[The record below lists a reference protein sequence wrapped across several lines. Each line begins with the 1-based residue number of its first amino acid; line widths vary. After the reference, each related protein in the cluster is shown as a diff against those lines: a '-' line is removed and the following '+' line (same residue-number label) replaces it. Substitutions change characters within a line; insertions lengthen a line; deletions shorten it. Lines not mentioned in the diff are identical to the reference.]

1 MWFDHFRYLIPHK
14 AVFLEQLYRAIVG
27 DRHYYSHDTLN
38 EDAALSTLSVLILN
52 NSEVSSMDLDAFMA
66 PDVVASSTCA
76 SADDNEVMLADG

>member
-1 MWFDHFRYLIPHK
+1 MFSSLLAK
-14 AVFLEQLYRAIVG
+14 MVFLEQMYRGIVG
-27 DRHYYSHDTLN
+27 DRHYHSHSTQN

-52 NSEVSSMDLDAFMA
+52 NSEVSSMDLDAFRA